1 MRTTRSHGVVR
12 ASGQTHFPDG
22 CADHLPVVLQLS
34 TRSWGQSS
42 ASQQRT
48 ATLLSAPSCRARER
62 GNFLINFCCVIW
74 TKNITVSCGWHQLR
88 IPVSPWGRTKF
99 RRELFPVFTVRGPQ
113 AKGFHVGKSSR
124 SLHQLGKEGAAS
136 KRSFPK
142 QSRYSSDGRGDWGPL
157 NMESQL

>member
-99 RRELFPVFTVRGPQ
+99 RRELFRGALSSIYSERPPGKGVSCRKILKKPPSVREGGSSQQKELSQ
-113 AKGFHVGKSSR
+113 A
-124 SLHQLGKEGAAS
+124 
-136 KRSFPK
+136 
-142 QSRYSSDGRGDWGPL
+142 
-157 NMESQL
+157 ESIQQ